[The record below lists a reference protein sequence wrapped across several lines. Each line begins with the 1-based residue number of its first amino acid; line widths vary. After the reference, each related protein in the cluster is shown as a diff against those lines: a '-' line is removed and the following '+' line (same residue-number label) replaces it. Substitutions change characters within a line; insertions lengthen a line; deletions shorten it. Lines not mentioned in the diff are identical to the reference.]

1 MDVAVVQELP
11 ADRLAGATLEEN
23 VVGDD
28 YASTAVYCEQRLD
41 VLDEIELLVRGSSP
55 EVVAPVGLFLFG
67 RLAVLP

>member
-11 ADRLAGATLEEN
+11 ADRLAGTTLEEN
-23 VVGDD
+23 VVRDD
-28 YASTAVYCEQRLD
+28 YAGTAVYCEQRLD